1 MDSNIKPSDLQGRDI
16 CFLLDI
22 EYNGG
27 LFRFS
32 TFPIDIED
40 VNENKT
46 IRYQGGL
53 SDPDIN
59 LQTQI
64 VGFNPEQNK
73 LAIELVLLISIGS
86 QNGQRGGF

>member
-40 VNENKT
+40 VNETLSAFSK
-46 IRYQGGL
+46 IR
-53 SDPDIN
+53 S
-59 LQTQI
+59 
-64 VGFNPEQNK
+64 K
-73 LAIELVLLISIGS
+73 LEDGTYRRIAEKANVS
-86 QNGQRGGF
+86 